1 MQLKAS
7 MTSGSQQQ
15 HAAMFALRDQL
26 CQSADLH
33 GSAFQRMCVQDL
45 EEHRS
50 IPEVPEKCKKAIKKA
65 FDADGA
71 AN

>member
-7 MTSGSQQQ
+7 MTSGSQQ
-15 HAAMFALRDQL
+15 HAAMFALPDHL

-33 GSAFQRMCVQDL
+33 GSAFQRICVQDL
-45 EEHRS
+45 KEHRS